1 MIQKNNNLSVL
12 PFYERSDER
21 HHERS
26 YAYGAVYPLYTPLG
40 SVPPFQ
46 IIRKHD
52 GSTVSGCRLLR
63 YQDAS
68 AWNILSQL
76 SEAGLKVLTF
86 ADYDIIVFPSVS
98 PMNITPLEGQ
108 FYMELT
114 TADGTVYVSDVFTV
128 CGAMDGFLNVQWWD
142 IEDLVM
148 DAGRIAYAYQGENI
162 YRNTLWL
169 QTQLGKPDYTFE
181 EEGETRDG
189 YFYPEKMVSGKTYRF
204 TILASEYL
212 CDVMRFIRLSDF
224 VFVRDQYNNTY
235 RCDTFLITPKWE
247 TQGDL
252 ASVEV
257 EFTCD
262 TVAKKVG
269 RGILGLGDYGD
280 FNDDY
285 NNDYDITLNEE

>member
-46 IIRKHD
+46 IIRKHG
-52 GSTVSGCRLLR
+52 GSTVSGCRLMK

-68 AWNILSQL
+68 YWNILSQL

-98 PMNITPLEGQ
+98 PMNITTMEGQ

-114 TADGTVYVSDVFTV
+114 TTDGTVYVSDVFTV
-128 CGAMDGFLNVQWWD
+128 CGAMDGFINVQWWD

-181 EEGETRDG
+181 
-189 YFYPEKMVSGKTYRF
+189 
-204 TILASEYL
+204 
-212 CDVMRFIRLSDF
+212 
-224 VFVRDQYNNTY
+224 
-235 RCDTFLITPKWE
+235 
-247 TQGDL
+247 
-252 ASVEV
+252 
-257 EFTCD
+257 
-262 TVAKKVG
+262 
-269 RGILGLGDYGD
+269 
-280 FNDDY
+280 
-285 NNDYDITLNEE
+285 